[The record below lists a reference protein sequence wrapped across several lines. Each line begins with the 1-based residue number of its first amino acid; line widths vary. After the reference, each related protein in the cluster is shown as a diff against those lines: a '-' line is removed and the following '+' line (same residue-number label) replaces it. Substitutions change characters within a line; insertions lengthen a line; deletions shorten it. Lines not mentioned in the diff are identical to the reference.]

1 MVEFAAS
8 LRGCDWRG
16 NAARWPEASGV
27 PYGGGMYSNS
37 SIKRVDRSNQS
48 RPDQALSY
56 QQWGG
61 GETRSILSTPTGGA
75 GRKEGEEERGRE
87 EERGETG

>member
-1 MVEFAAS
+1 
-8 LRGCDWRG
+8 
-16 NAARWPEASGV
+16 
-27 PYGGGMYSNS
+27 MYSNS

-61 GETRSILSTPTGGA
+61 GETRSILSTPTGGQGGKRA
-75 GRKEGEEERGRE
+75 RRRE
-87 EERGETG
+87 EERKKEEKRGEGEVN